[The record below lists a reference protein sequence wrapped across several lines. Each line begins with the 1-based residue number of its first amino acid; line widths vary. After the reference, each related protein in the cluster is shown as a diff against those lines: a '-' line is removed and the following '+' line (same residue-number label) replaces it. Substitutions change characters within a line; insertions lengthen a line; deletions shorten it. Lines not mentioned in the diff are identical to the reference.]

1 MESTP
6 NTVPAYGAF
15 APKGLLARL
24 IATTRAMQPSGLS
37 RKFGFVIRRIATLLL
52 RRRPVDIEAFGVRF
66 RLYPYFNLCEKRIL
80 FTPQDFDPAER
91 AVLARA
97 LRPGFIFLDV
107 GANIGGYALAIAALA
122 GRDAQIIAIEP
133 QPVLFDRLVY
143 NIGINP
149 FATVKALAVAVVDR
163 DGEVTLFLDG
173 QNKGEASLRIVN
185 QDDEGR
191 IRVPARALLGLVREE
206 SLARIDA
213 IKLDVEG
220 AEDLI
225 LQRFFQQ
232 APERLWPQ
240 LLILERGEARWSTNL
255 LSLLAEKGYAYE
267 LGTRNNHVLLRKPAK
282 PDDAP

>member
-1 MESTP
+1 MDSSP
-6 NTVPAYGAF
+6 HIVPAYGAY

-24 IATTRAMQPSGLS
+24 IAATRAMQAGGLP
-37 RKFGFVIRRIATLLL
+37 RKFGFVIRRLATVLL
-52 RRRPVDIEAFGVRF
+52 RRRPVDIEAFGARF

-80 FTPQDFDPAER
+80 FTPQDFDPTER
-91 AVLARA
+91 AILAQT

-206 SLARIDA
+206 GLPRIDA

-225 LQRFFQQ
+225 LQRFLQQ
-232 APERLWPQ
+232 APERLWPR

-255 LSLLAEKGYAYE
+255 LHLLAEKGYVYE
-267 LGTRNNHVLLRKPAK
+267 LGTRNNHILSRTPSK